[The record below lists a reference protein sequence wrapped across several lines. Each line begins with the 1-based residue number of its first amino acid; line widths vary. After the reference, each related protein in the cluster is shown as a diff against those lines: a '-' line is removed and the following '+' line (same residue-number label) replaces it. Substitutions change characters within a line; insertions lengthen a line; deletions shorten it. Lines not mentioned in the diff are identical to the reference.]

1 MKKIILTVIK
11 TILVFTVIGQTYH
24 PLIRPNTF
32 WDEVHGDGSL
42 FCLASGGDR
51 YYFQGDTI
59 ILGNQYKQIRA
70 FPMVDIY
77 NSPGMICWPYYVD
90 VNTNY
95 LSFGLLREDT
105 IAKKVYVF
113 DLGNNADDLLYDF
126 NLTIGDTLHSAYA
139 GMGND
144 LVIVNK
150 SDTTL
155 LNGAIRKVFYLNNNE
170 YYIESIGGSQ
180 GLFYPIQQGIGF
192 WEELHG
198 VIEDTTVIW
207 GNRVE
212 ILGINEIKNNAN
224 FEIFPSSVTSEF
236 HLKVLGQIKSPIN
249 LTIYDLQ
256 GKALMYFVIKQN
268 VTSINVEELPQGIY
282 EINVTGNNFSKCKKL
297 VKL

>member
-32 WDEVHGDGSL
+32 WDEVHGNGSL
-42 FCLASGGDR
+42 FCNASGGDR
-51 YYFQGDTI
+51 YFFQGDTI

-113 DLGNNADDLLYDF
+113 DVGNNADDLLYDF
-126 NLTIGDTLHSAYA
+126 NLTIGDTIHSAYA
-139 GMGND
+139 GMGAD

-155 LNGAIRKVFYLNNNE
+155 LNGAIREVFYLNNNE

-207 GNRVE
+207 GSRVE
-212 ILGINEIKNNAN
+212 ILGINEINNNENIEISPN
-224 FEIFPSSVTSEF
+224 FTSSEF
-236 HLKVLGQIKSPIN
+236 YLKVLGQIKNPIE
-249 LTIYDLQ
+249 LIIYDIR
-256 GKALMYFVIKQN
+256 GKRIRQIAITENETIIL
-268 VTSINVEELPQGIY
+268 INELPQGVYI
-282 EINVTGNNFSKCKKL
+282 INVVGNNLSTNTKL
-297 VKL
+297 IKW